1 MWLVFVDTFDGTDPQ
16 AWADQTFTATSLGV
30 DDYLLAVAM
39 GDRQYG
45 YVVDQGFALDDAAL
59 ARVATAAERH
69 LAENPARPSP
79 RQPAR
84 SARNSPGLRQAPGDP
99 TAPCPAGFLPPCSE
113 ASPCS
118 SSRSVSVECG
128 MGCPSLPRACARCAT
143 RWHQAD
149 ADQETPGPAAYGARL
164 PLRHKQPRQ
173 DHGGRARQPRGAD
186 RASSPPASRVAS
198 EGGSGGNAG
207 PRVPVH
213 RPGVEHPA
221 VGTPPRADA

>member
-84 SARNSPGLRQAPGDP
+84 SARNSPGLR
-99 TAPCPAGFLPPCSE
+99 
-113 ASPCS
+113 
-118 SSRSVSVECG
+118 
-128 MGCPSLPRACARCAT
+128 
-143 RWHQAD
+143 
-149 ADQETPGPAAYGARL
+149 
-164 PLRHKQPRQ
+164 
-173 DHGGRARQPRGAD
+173 
-186 RASSPPASRVAS
+186 
-198 EGGSGGNAG
+198 
-207 PRVPVH
+207 
-213 RPGVEHPA
+213 
-221 VGTPPRADA
+221 